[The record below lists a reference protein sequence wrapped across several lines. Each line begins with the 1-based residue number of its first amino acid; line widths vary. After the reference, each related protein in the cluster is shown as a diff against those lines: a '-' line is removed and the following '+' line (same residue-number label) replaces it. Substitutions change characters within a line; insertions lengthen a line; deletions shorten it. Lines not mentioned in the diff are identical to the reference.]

1 MIEHLLTI
9 DNIQFGIRLTKISR
23 KADILDKYAKRTING
38 DLLREVIGTYYN
50 YHLEFGYS
58 DDVSRYKILWDKLT
72 QPKAFHDIVIVD
84 TIGKIS
90 FKGYIANVQ
99 DEIVYANPNDG
110 MSRAFQSLSCD
121 LVAKMPSIRAR

>member
-1 MIEHLLTI
+1 MGQIIVLQIFDDIHIPILYNIEILFADGKLFSI
-9 DNIQFGIRLTKISR
+9 
-23 KADILDKYAKRTING
+23 KANFYDDYEPKLN
-38 DLLREVIGTYYN
+38 YN

-58 DDVSRYKILWDKLT
+58 DDVSRYRILWDKLT

-99 DEIVYANPNDG
+99 DEIVYANPNDS

-121 LVAKMPSIRAR
+121 LVAKMPSRRAR